1 MDKLIVAISVAGIL
15 FGIGLSLYEFAF
27 GPLWGCFGPNCSVS
41 PPFSYY
47 LYVYYI
53 PIPVI
58 IVSLVALVWGFRKT
72 TQRRDRELSHE
83 EDGAGESSLAHPC

>member
-1 MDKLIVAISVAGIL
+1 MDKLIVAVSIAGIV
-15 FGIGLSLYEFAF
+15 FGIGLSVYGFAF
-27 GPLWGCFGPNCSVS
+27 GPVWGCMETPCSAS

-58 IVSLVALVWGFRKT
+58 IVSLGALVWGFL
-72 TQRRDRELSHE
+72 RESVK
-83 EDGAGESSLAHPC
+83 GGQ